1 MDFRNLPGC
10 WQPGYGPPLPHPLA
24 VCDTIE
30 VGYPVRFLS
39 SYPYLEQDYG
49 RTSNLAGVDSGGV
62 PVINQGGLAEDWLVW
77 SLVSCLALYIA
88 SPAKRAGR
96 RQDRAADVPALG
108 PGHPSDRR
116 P

>member
-1 MDFRNLPGC
+1 M
-10 WQPGYGPPLPHPLA
+10 
-24 VCDTIE
+24 
-30 VGYPVRFLS
+30 RFLS

-49 RTSNLAGVDSGGV
+49 RTSNLAGVDIGGV
-62 PVINQGGLAEDWLVW
+62 PVINKGGPAEDWLVW
-77 SLVSCLALYIA
+77 SLVSCLALYIV

-96 RQDRAADVPALG
+96 GQYSAADAPALG